1 MPHQKYSMSRVT
13 GYSSDGCSGSN
24 GMNSCY
30 SPLADCVKNNINE
43 CNDNNHNMTPIL
55 GPGGMEHTTTQH
67 THKNLPGVNTPT
79 QHTTSSHTAIPH
91 KLGPGGTHRT
101 TSSHNTNSF
110 VNQSKNNTS
119 PHRFGQGG
127 AGEPP
132 TSPPLWGRG
141 TNGPYHL

>member
-55 GPGGMEHTTTQH
+55 GPGGMEHTIPHHTPKNLPGVNTPTQH

-110 VNQSKNNTS
+110 VNQSKN
-119 PHRFGQGG
+119 
-127 AGEPP
+127 
-132 TSPPLWGRG
+132 
-141 TNGPYHL
+141 TNMK

>member
-55 GPGGMEHTTTQH
+55 GPGGMEHTIPHHTPKNLPGVNTPTQHTHKNLPGVNTPTQH

-110 VNQSKNNTS
+110 VNQSKN
-119 PHRFGQGG
+119 
-127 AGEPP
+127 
-132 TSPPLWGRG
+132 
-141 TNGPYHL
+141 TNMK